1 MDIQGLRTRYLLC
14 LSIIYWTSVRYLMG
28 VYGIDSTWIQK
39 WYSTYTLIIN
49 IRHGYSVHWMGRFFS
64 WQVASILSGPFFFDH
79 HFPTKSHPPRE
90 KKSARPCQLGQIRQ
104 QSARWIGNILQHLQ
118 HWTGR
123 SNPTQPQKNGGIPL
137 RLHWLWG
144 SHCIVAL
151 EQVLDFLRS
160 RLQGM
165 VVPCQWW
172 SQSHQKYGN
181 QS

>member
-49 IRHGYSVHWMGRFFS
+49 ILHGYSVHWMGRFFS

-79 HFPTKSHPPRE
+79 HFPTKSHPPRG
-90 KKSARPCQLGQIRQ
+90 KKSARPWHLGQIRQ
-104 QSARWIGNILQHLQ
+104 QSARWIGNILQQFQ
-118 HWTGR
+118 HWTWR
-123 SNPTQPQKNGGIPL
+123 SNPGTRKNWYPTEAAP
-137 RLHWLWG
+137 LWG

-151 EQVLDFLRS
+151 EQVLDFLSPRV
-160 RLQGM
+160 QVM
-165 VVPCQWW
+165 VVPMGDDPKATRVW
-172 SQSHQKYGN
+172 HQN